1 MKKPVLKCMTCGLPQ
16 EIQEQIWDMHVRQD
30 LRPIQVYGQIK
41 ELLDEQGI
49 KAPAQASF
57 YRHLTNHL
65 DPEKM
70 ALARVARSADRVD
83 TKGGLKGIALSYLVD
98 QLNREKKNR
107 DLLQGVIDKIKKSI
121 DDGKAII
128 TLKDGTSIQVDMG
141 PFDLSTLAK
150 ALGYLVKIRSDDR
163 GVTELVE
170 SKIMEDLVAGIVMM
184 AGRAVVEG
192 LRQVKDEMGPRLQAR
207 DREEIFGVLDK
218 GFEQIMKSLEGVYQ
232 EAVSEVG
239 TIVKK
244 GRGSGGAGGE

>member
-83 TKGGLKGIALSYLVD
+83 TKGGLKGIALAYLVD
-98 QLNREKKNR
+98 QLNREKANR
-107 DLLQGVIDKIKKSI
+107 SILQEVINRIRESI
-121 DDGKAII
+121 RTGKALV
-128 TLKDGTSIQVDMG
+128 TLKDGSQVQVEMG
-141 PFDLSTLAK
+141 AFDLSSLAK
-150 ALGYLVKIRSDDR
+150 TLGYLIKVLSDDR
-163 GVTELVE
+163 GITELVE

-192 LRQVKDEMGPRLQAR
+192 LRAVKDEMGPRLQAR